1 MKEPSWNKLHEA
13 KTEPVRN
20 QTVRTYALGRPGN
33 DLLSRALRR
42 STIGAKGLH
51 GRVRDG
57 IGCGPLAIATRSSK
71 RIWMH
76 SSVCCNNTDITHAH
90 IYACKPKAVQSDNL
104 VDEPCRCTRQLLNV
118 CIGSRKILRKRPTIK
133 PIEQL
138 VLVSFTCCHA
148 STPSLSTWWSST
160 ALERNLVL
168 RGASRLDAFSGYP
181 FRT

>member
-1 MKEPSWNKLHEA
+1 MRKAH
-13 KTEPVRN
+13 
-20 QTVRTYALGRPGN
+20 ALGRPGN

-71 RIWMH
+71 RMCA
-76 SSVCCNNTDITHAH
+76 SGAH
-90 IYACKPKAVQSDNL
+90 IRRINPDIRPTCVM
-104 VDEPCRCTRQLLNV
+104 
-118 CIGSRKILRKRPTIK
+118 CIGAHDPKNRDRRARTPTNLAAVRGSMMTICSDPEGSARKRSAIK